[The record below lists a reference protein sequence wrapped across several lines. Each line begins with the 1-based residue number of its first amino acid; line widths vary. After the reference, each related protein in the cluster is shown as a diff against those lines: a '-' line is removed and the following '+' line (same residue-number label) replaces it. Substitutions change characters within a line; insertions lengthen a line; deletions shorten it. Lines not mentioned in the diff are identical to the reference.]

1 MTAAYTTTAAE
12 HRLPQRFE
20 NCRWLPFVLPLVVY
34 MLIQSCE
41 PSPPEPISRSE
52 ATDLETLEA
61 REQMNRAAGS
71 RNIFGVTIYPE
82 NYPIVYTVKILL
94 TGSILLFVWPAYRV
108 FPFRISL
115 LAVVIGVVGIVV
127 WVGLCRLQL
136 ESRFLASVGLEE
148 WGQLGERPAYNPPQ
162 QLSETPVWAYLFL
175 AIRFTGLVLLVPII
189 EEMFYRAF
197 LMRVV
202 VAPDW
207 WNVPVGTATGMA
219 ILMGTGFPALAHPG
233 EIFASLAWF
242 GMVTWLLIYTKNIW
256 NCVAAH
262 AVTNLLLGIYVLT
275 FDQWQL
281 W

>member
-94 TGSILLFVWPAYRV
+94 TGSVLLFVWPAYRV
-108 FPFRISL
+108 FSFLSL
-115 LAVVIGVVGIVV
+115 IHI
-127 WVGLCRLQL
+127 
-136 ESRFLASVGLEE
+136 
-148 WGQLGERPAYNPPQ
+148 
-162 QLSETPVWAYLFL
+162 
-175 AIRFTGLVLLVPII
+175 
-189 EEMFYRAF
+189 
-197 LMRVV
+197 
-202 VAPDW
+202 
-207 WNVPVGTATGMA
+207 
-219 ILMGTGFPALAHPG
+219 
-233 EIFASLAWF
+233 
-242 GMVTWLLIYTKNIW
+242 
-256 NCVAAH
+256 
-262 AVTNLLLGIYVLT
+262 
-275 FDQWQL
+275 
-281 W
+281 